1 MRSRFLFFITWIF
14 LVSCDNAQIL
24 GPGTAELLA
33 TAAQSD
39 CGFVQNSFGQ
49 RVSWKSNIPITL
61 KVDSNFSPDHV
72 EILRR
77 AALHWNE
84 AAGKTLIR
92 IIESD
97 GRVPSKPAKDA
108 LNAVNW
114 LREWPENQSNTQGV
128 TNLYWRHN
136 QITEAD
142 VSVNNK
148 NFNFFTSSPQTPY
161 DVHLES
167 LLVHE
172 LGHVLGLKHRS
183 TVPSVMWAALS
194 SSVKRDSL
202 SNADRETIKCEY

>member
-1 MRSRFLFFITWIF
+1 MRSRFLFLMASLLI
-14 LVSCDNAQIL
+14 VSCDNAPIL

-49 RVSWKSNIPITL
+49 RVSWKSNIPVTL
-61 KVDSNFSPDHV
+61 KVDNAFPPDYLEV
-72 EILRR
+72 LRQ

-84 AAGKTLIR
+84 AAGTTLIR
-92 IIESD
+92 ILDSD
-97 GRVPSKPAKDA
+97 GKVPNKPAKDT

-114 LREWPENQSNTQGV
+114 LREWPENQSNTQGL
-128 TNLYWRHN
+128 TNLYWRRN
-136 QITEAD
+136 QIIEAD

-148 NFNFFTSSPQTPY
+148 NFNFFLSSPQTPY

-167 LLVHE
+167 LLIHE

-183 TVPSVMWAALS
+183 TLPSVMWAALS
-194 SSVKRDSL
+194 ASTIRDSL
-202 SNADRETIKCEY
+202 SKADRETIKCEY